1 MSECDREI
9 SIMRTPWPI
18 MGCYAVDIIII
29 IIIIIML
36 VLLHDI
42 TKFRIIS
49 YSDLSFECN
58 LAVDRSQDTFQLSSL
73 HHIN

>member
-1 MSECDREI
+1 
-9 SIMRTPWPI
+9 MRTPWPI
-18 MGCYAVDIIII
+18 TGCCAVDIIII
-29 IIIIIML
+29 ITIIIIIVLL